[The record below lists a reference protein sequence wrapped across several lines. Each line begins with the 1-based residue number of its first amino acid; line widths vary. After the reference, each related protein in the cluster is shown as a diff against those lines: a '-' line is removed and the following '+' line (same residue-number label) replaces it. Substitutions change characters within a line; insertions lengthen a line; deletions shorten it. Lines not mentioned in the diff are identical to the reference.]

1 MRSPLTALVAFAA
14 TTAPS
19 LASVLEYLPSAQ
31 DAFAQAD
38 ALIHPLQPSSYLEV
52 YHDYMDISTQTKRK
66 LCVLHPVGGEKFDD
80 DNFKMA
86 VKECGNGGIVRLP
99 DAN

>member
-1 MRSPLTALVAFAA
+1 MRTFSLLGLLALSSSG
-14 TTAPS
+14 S

-31 DAFAQAD
+31 DLVKEANALLHPTNAQ
-38 ALIHPLQPSSYLEV
+38 IEV
-52 YHDYMDISTQTKRK
+52 HHDYLDETTQSKRK
-66 LCVLHPVGGEKFDD
+66 LCVLHPLGGDEFDD
-80 DNFKMA
+80 ENFKIA

>member
-1 MRSPLTALVAFAA
+1 MRPSSLLGLLALSSIG
-14 TTAPS
+14 S

-31 DAFAQAD
+31 DLVKEANALLHPTNNAQ
-38 ALIHPLQPSSYLEV
+38 IEV
-52 YHDYMDISTQTKRK
+52 HHDYLDETTQSKRK
-66 LCVLHPVGGEKFDD
+66 LCVLHPLGGDDFDD
-80 DNFKMA
+80 ENFKIA